1 MIVTF
6 KIFRFDPEAD
16 KAPHYQ
22 EFKLDVPPTFRILD
36 ALHEIKWKHDG
47 TLTFRRACAHGV
59 CGSDA
64 MLINGKNQL
73 ACQTLVQDLKTN
85 RITVEPMKK
94 YQVIKDLVV
103 DMQSFF
109 DNMNRIKPYF
119 VPGEPPPA
127 RERLQNNNDR
137 DAIDEATKCIMCGA
151 CTSSCPSFWADPKFL
166 GPASLLKAFRF
177 VFDTRDAAADER
189 LDIVNDSHGVW
200 RCHTIFNCVEACP
213 KEINITDALSHLK
226 RRLVTRQ
233 L

>member
-1 MIVTF
+1 MKVTL

-16 KAPHYQ
+16 KKPHYQ
-22 EFKLDVPPTFRILD
+22 EYKLDVPPTFRILD
-36 ALHEIKWKHDG
+36 ALHEIKWKLDG

-85 RITVEPMKK
+85 RITVEPLKD
-94 YQVIKDLVV
+94 YEVIKDLVV
-103 DMQSFF
+103 EMQPFF
-109 DNMNRIKPYF
+109 DNLSRIKPYF
-119 VPGEPPPA
+119 VADGPPPT
-127 RERLQNNNDR
+127 RERLQNNADR
-137 DAIDEATKCIMCGA
+137 DVIDEATKCILCGA

-166 GPASLLKAFRF
+166 GPAALLKAFRF
-177 VFDTRDAAADER
+177 IFDTRDAAADER
-189 LDIVNDSHGVW
+189 LNIINDSHGVW

-226 RRLVTRQ
+226 RRLVTRR

>member
-1 MIVTF
+1 MNVTF
-6 KIFRFDPEAD
+6 RVFRFDPEAD
-16 KAPHYQ
+16 NAPRYQ
-22 EFKLDVPPTFRILD
+22 EYKLDVPPTFRILD
-36 ALHEIKWKHDG
+36 ALHEIKWKQDG
-47 TLTFRRACAHGV
+47 SLTFRRACAHGV

-64 MLINGKNQL
+64 MLINGRNQL

-109 DNMNRIKPYF
+109 DNMNRIKPYY
-119 VPGEPPPA
+119 VPGDPPPA
-127 RERLQNNNDR
+127 RERLQNNDDR
-137 DAIDEATKCIMCGA
+137 DVIDQATTCILCGA

-177 VFDTRDAAADER
+177 VFDTRDAAADDR
-189 LDIVNDSHGVW
+189 LDIINDSHGIW

-226 RRLVTRQ
+226 RRLVTRK

>member
-1 MIVTF
+1 MNVTF
-6 KIFRFDPEAD
+6 KIQRFDPEVD
-16 KAPHYQ
+16 KAPYYK
-22 EFKLDVPPTFRILD
+22 EYKLDVQPTFRILD
-36 ALHEIKWKHDG
+36 ALHEIKWKQDG

-73 ACQTLVQDLKTN
+73 ACQTLVQDLKTDY
-85 RITVEPMKK
+85 IIVEPMKK
-94 YQVIKDLVV
+94 YKVIKDLVV
-103 DMQSFF
+103 DMTSFF
-109 DNMNRIKPYF
+109 DNLHRIKPYF
-119 VPGEPPPA
+119 VADGPPPA
-127 RERLQNNNDR
+127 RERLQNNDDR
-137 DAIDEATKCIMCGA
+137 DVIDEATKCILCGS

-189 LDIVNDSHGVW
+189 LDIINDSHGVW

-226 RRLVTRQ
+226 RRLVSRK